1 MYECIHVMFTTA
13 FIFNKKKILSLEDKN
28 QYTIK
33 KNYVIL
39 GLDICIYVQG
49 NIRVRHVYLPSNY
62 KNYSI
67 FIWKNACTKSR

>member
-1 MYECIHVMFTTA
+1 MTVMFTTA

-28 QYTIK
+28 QYRIK

-49 NIRVRHVYLPSNY
+49 NIRVRHVPVY
-62 KNYSI
+62 I
-67 FIWKNACTKSR
+67 AHASRWTGWVF

>member
-1 MYECIHVMFTTA
+1 MTVMFTTA

-49 NIRVRHVYLPSNY
+49 NIRVRHVH
-62 KNYSI
+62 I
-67 FIWKNACTKSR
+67 AHASRWTGWVF